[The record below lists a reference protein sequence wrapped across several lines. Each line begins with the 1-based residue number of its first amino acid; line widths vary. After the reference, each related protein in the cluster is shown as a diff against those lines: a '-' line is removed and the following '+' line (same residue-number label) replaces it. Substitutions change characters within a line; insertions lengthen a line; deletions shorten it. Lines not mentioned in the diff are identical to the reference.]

1 MQCVVVDKETAKE
14 TFELENT
21 LTQESSVTIN
31 GVVRSEPRS
40 VGGYELGVQRLKFI
54 KLLMSIQYLIKNMVM
69 IF

>member
-1 MQCVVVDKETAKE
+1 MEQGLCQCVVVDKETDKE

-40 VGGYELGVQRLKFI
+40 VGG
-54 KLLMSIQYLIKNMVM
+54 MN
-69 IF
+69 